1 MRNERRSLK
10 KGTSRKECNLEA
22 IRLLYDPQSL
32 SDRLFTLLNGKKN
45 ERFSLRLFRMA
56 LLARLIG
63 VHKLQTLGFYSYLQ
77 KYLQPKQRE
86 VTKLLLYA
94 AQSCHDLVP
103 DDIIQGL
110 ARCIAQN
117 FISDSNSPEAMT
129 VGINA
134 IRELFVT
141 CSAFASEELVQ
152 DLAEYKSYKNK
163 NVSMAAKSL
172 INQFRVLNPA
182 LLRAKDRGRPEP
194 KNKQV
199 DSDDSDDSNSEV
211 EDEENK
217 SEEEEDSNRAEGADG
232 LPLLSN
238 IMQFHKK
245 IGRQNKQERLDQIKE
260 GRGEKDAYKKKK
272 KNGPHVGRN
281 NKNLAKGKN
290 FQMVQHKFRGKNRQR
305 SFQQQQVSLRNYLI
319 RQSGK
324 KVK

>member
-1 MRNERRSLK
+1 
-10 KGTSRKECNLEA
+10 
-22 IRLLYDPQSL
+22 LLYDPQSL
-32 SDRLFTLLNGKKN
+32 SDRLFALLNGKKN
-45 ERFSLRLFRMA
+45 ERFALRLLRMS

-86 VTKLLLYA
+86 VTRILLYA
-94 AQSCHDLVP
+94 AQACHDLVP
-103 DDIIQGL
+103 DDIIQTL

-141 CSAFASEELVQ
+141 CSAFASEELIQ
-152 DLAEYKSYKNK
+152 DLAEYKTYKNK

-172 INQFRVLNPA
+172 INLFRVTNPEV
-182 LLRAKDRGRPEP
+182 LRAKDRGRPEQKKRP
-194 KNKQV
+194 I
-199 DSDDSDDSNSEV
+199 DSDDSEYSDMEV
-211 EDEENK
+211 DDEEKN
-217 SEEEEDSNRAEGADG
+217 SDEEEEVDGDRAEGADG

-245 IGRQNKQERLDQIKE
+245 VGRQNKQERLDQIKE
-260 GRGEKDAYKKKK
+260 GRGDKDQYKKKK
-272 KNGPHVGRN
+272 KGGPSVGKTN
-281 NKNLAKGKN
+281 AGAAKGKA
-290 FQMVQHKFRGKNRQR
+290 FQMVQHKYRGKNRQR

-319 RQSGK
+319 RQSGR
-324 KVK
+324 KVV